1 VTPSGDPLHLQ
12 PTPTAVTVTNVTSP
26 AEEPEPDAAAVAV
39 DPEERPDGHS
49 SIPGIAG
56 LSEQRKNRALAVC
69 LLVGFMTLLDV
80 SIVNVALPSMQKGLS
95 ATPADLSWVVSGY
108 ALTFGL
114 ILVPSGVFGDMVGR
128 RTAFLVGLAA
138 FTVTSGLCGIAPGAV
153 FLVVARLLQGFASG
167 ILGPQI
173 SGLIQ
178 EMFSGAARAR
188 AFGYF
193 GATVGLATAVGPLVG
208 GLLIAAGGEEH
219 GWRWVFFVNLP
230 IGVVA
235 FVLALRLIPGC
246 VGAGLSKTRGRID
259 WLGVVLLG
267 ASVTAIMLPL
277 VQEQQWK
284 GRGKWWLVVLG
295 VLLILAFAQWERRVA
310 RLGKTPLVPP
320 ALVRIRS
327 YTLGSLLGLL
337 YFAGFTTIFFIFTL
351 FVQNGLNYSAL
362 EAGLATTPFALG
374 SAVSATLGGRL
385 VGKHGRPLVILGIV
399 LVTVATGA
407 AILVVHWVHGR
418 GAGVATAGPLLV
430 AGVGSGLVIAPNLAL
445 SLSEVPVTRAGTA
458 GGVMQTAQR
467 LGSAL
472 GIASV
477 GAVFFSRVG
486 HGKGFAN
493 AFQAGAVVAI
503 CFEAAALVVGI
514 ADWRSR
520 KADPNAPETPDSPQA
535 AES

>member
-1 VTPSGDPLHLQ
+1 M
-12 PTPTAVTVTNVTSP
+12 
-26 AEEPEPDAAAVAV
+26 
-39 DPEERPDGHS
+39 
-49 SIPGIAG
+49 PGIAG
-56 LSEQRKNRALAVC
+56 LSDRQKYRALAVC

-80 SIVNVALPSMQKGLS
+80 SIVNVALPSMQKGLKAS
-95 ATPADLSWVVSGY
+95 PADLSWVVSGY

-128 RTAFLVGLAA
+128 RTAFLTGLVA
-138 FTVTSGLCGIAPGAV
+138 FTVASGLCGIAPGAA
-153 FLVVARLLQGFASG
+153 FLVVARLVQGFASG

-208 GLLIAAGGEEH
+208 GLLIAAGGEDH

-235 FVLALRLIPGC
+235 FFLALRVIPGC
-246 VGAGLSKTRGRID
+246 LGCGRAETRGRID
-259 WLGVVLLG
+259 WVGVALLG
-267 ASVTAIMLPL
+267 ASVTSIMLPL

-295 VLLILAFAQWERRVA
+295 VLLLIAFTQWERRVA
-310 RLGKTPLVPP
+310 SSGSTPLVPP

-327 YTLGSLLGLL
+327 YTRGSLLGLF

-351 FVQNGLNYSAL
+351 FLQNGLNYSAL
-362 EAGLATTPFALG
+362 EAGLATTPFAVG

-385 VGKHGRPLVILGIV
+385 VGKHGRSLVILGIV
-399 LVTVATGA
+399 LVAVATGA

-418 GAGVATAGPLLV
+418 GAGVAAAAPLLV
-430 AGVGSGLVIAPNLAL
+430 AGVGSGLVIAPNAAL
-445 SLSEVPVTRAGTA
+445 SLSEIPVVRAGTA

-472 GIASV
+472 GIACV

-503 CFEAAALVVGI
+503 CFEVAALVVAV

-520 KADPNAPETPDSPQA
+520 RAAAATPA
-535 AES
+535 TAEESSA